1 MDWLIEIV
9 KIAVATGI
17 ATTFDDNIY
26 LTGFFSRRRAS
37 RVYGLSIG

>member
-26 LTGFFSRRRAS
+26 LTG
-37 RVYGLSIG
+37 